1 MGDERDEKFKE
12 GREKFDEEI
21 SSEQPARFG
30 EFVVGGPWPG
40 GPLDRMH
47 RRGIRRAG
55 RER

>member
-1 MGDERDEKFKE
+1 MKRFQE

-21 SSEQPARFG
+21 RSEQPARSG
-30 EFVVGGPWPG
+30 AFVVGGSWPG